1 MKRGA
6 AKVTY
11 SYMENGKEQSNT
23 SVLSE
28 LSDDML
34 LKELISGNRIIAIH
48 SAEPTLSD
56 IFMELTGA
64 QLD

>member
-11 SYMENGKEQSNT
+11 SFMENGKEQVKT
-23 SVLSE
+23 SLLSE
-28 LSDDML
+28 LSSDML
-34 LKELISGNRIIAIH
+34 LQKLISENKITSIH

-56 IFMELTGA
+56 IFIELTGA
-64 QLD
+64 QLV